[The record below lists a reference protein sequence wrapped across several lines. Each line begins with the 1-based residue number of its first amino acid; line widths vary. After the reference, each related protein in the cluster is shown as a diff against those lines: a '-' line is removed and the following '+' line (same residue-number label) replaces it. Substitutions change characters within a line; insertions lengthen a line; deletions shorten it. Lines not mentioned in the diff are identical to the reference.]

1 MTEKE
6 QQRTAFKAEQERLE
20 LEARPNFVKSQ
31 NAPLSLKEADIT
43 QIKFT
48 SRGNDYLLFLSDAFF
63 AKINLYDNKTKLQKL
78 KAALEAIN

>member
-6 QQRTAFKAEQERLE
+6 QLRAAFKSEQERLE
-20 LEARPNFVKSQ
+20 AESRPNFVKSQ

-63 AKINLYDNKTKLQKL
+63 AKLNLYDNKTKLEKL
-78 KAALEAIN
+78 KTALEAIS